1 MPLSLLP
8 RDPHYVRLGFY
19 QIEEDTVTSTSIRQR
34 MLLCAGI
41 AVLLS
46 ACASGPTVT
55 TTQDVSASAK
65 VPYNKVLVISLFSS
79 FDSRRYLEKELVK
92 AISDR
97 GGSAVASTTMMDS
110 RTPVTRETFVAMVDK
125 IDADAVLITQM
136 INLETRAEVKDMRP
150 EATRNFRPTYYY
162 NVWSYELAEYA
173 EPQGVAFEYSL
184 RLASQM
190 LSVDKETTI
199 WAIESNTEIKMD
211 AETDRDYSIY
221 VNEAA
226 GIAQQ
231 MSKDG
236 LIRR

>member
-1 MPLSLLP
+1 M
-8 RDPHYVRLGFY
+8 
-19 QIEEDTVTSTSIRQR
+19 VTSTSSISFSQR
-34 MLLCAGI
+34 VLFSVGI

-46 ACASGPTVT
+46 ACASGPKVT

-65 VPYNKVLVISLFSS
+65 VPYDNVLIISLFSS
-79 FDSRRYLEKELVK
+79 FDSRRYLEKELVN

-97 GGSAVASTTMMDS
+97 GGKAVASTTMMDS

-125 IDADAVLITQM
+125 IGADAVLITQM

-150 EATRNFRPTYYY
+150 EATHTFRPTYYY
-162 NVWSYELAEYA
+162 NVWSYELDEYV

-190 LSVDKETTI
+190 LSVEKETTI

-211 AETDRDYSIY
+211 AETDRDYSIF
-221 VNEAA
+221 VNEAV
-226 GIAQQ
+226 GIAKQ

-236 LIRR
+236 LIGR